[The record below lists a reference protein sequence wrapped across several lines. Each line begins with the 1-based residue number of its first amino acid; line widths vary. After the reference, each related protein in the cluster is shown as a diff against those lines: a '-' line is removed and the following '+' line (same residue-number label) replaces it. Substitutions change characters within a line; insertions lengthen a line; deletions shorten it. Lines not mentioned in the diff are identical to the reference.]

1 MALIAAVV
9 STYAGAS
16 GGVRFK
22 QREDQMSGKTTLIS
36 ASLVIGIFAGAA
48 SLFLTT
54 PSAHA
59 AATDCAAAKTQA
71 DLATCTAA
79 NAASADAGLNAVYKA
94 LAGRLAPANLKRLR
108 DAQRAWI
115 PFRDKECAFR
125 TQPYAD
131 GSVYSTLIETCRAEL
146 TKARLAQLQHQL
158 QCPEGDLSCV
168 PQSGGSAA
176 PAKAAPATAGAAPA
190 KPAPAKASQNDT
202 RPCVQSAGK
211 AKSDQYVSQCIQ
223 VSPATNP
230 PCNGQNACSMMIDEI
245 KRGCAM
251 IGKNNP
257 PGFCSAYKG

>member
-1 MALIAAVV
+1 MKRLFCAAGLAL
-9 STYAGAS
+9 
-16 GGVRFK
+16 
-22 QREDQMSGKTTLIS
+22 LI
-36 ASLVIGIFAGAA
+36 
-48 SLFLTT
+48 TT
-54 PSAHA
+54 PAALA
-59 AATDCAAAKTQA
+59 AAPDCAAAKTQA
-71 DLATCTAA
+71 DLASCTAKD
-79 NAASADAGLNAVYKA
+79 AASADTALNAVYKV
-94 LAGRLAPANLKRLR
+94 LSERLAPTDQQRLR

-131 GSVYSTLIETCRAEL
+131 GSVYSSLVETCKTDL

-168 PQSGGSAA
+168 PQAAAVKPVMAA
-176 PAKAAPATAGAAPA
+176 P
-190 KPAPAKASQNDT
+190 ASQNDG

-230 PCNGQNACSMMIDEI
+230 PCNGENACSMMIDEI

-251 IGKNNP
+251 IGNNNP
-257 PGFCSAYKG
+257 PAFCSAYKG

>member
-1 MALIAAVV
+1 
-9 STYAGAS
+9 
-16 GGVRFK
+16 
-22 QREDQMSGKTTLIS
+22 MSGKTTLLS
-36 ASLVIGIFAGAA
+36 GSLAVAIFAVAA
-48 SLFLTT
+48 GLAMLLAT
-54 PSAHA
+54 PTAR
-59 AATDCAAAKTQA
+59 AATVDCAAAKTQA

-94 LAGRLAPANLKRLR
+94 LAGRLAPADLKRLR

-131 GSVYSTLIETCRAEL
+131 GSVYASLVETCKAEL
-146 TKARLAQLQHQL
+146 TKVRLAQLQHQL

-168 PQSGGSAA
+168 PQSGGNAA
-176 PAKAAPATAGAAPA
+176 PMKAAPATPKAAPA
-190 KPAPAKASQNDT
+190 KIAPAQAGQNDT
-202 RPCVQSAGK
+202 RPCVQSASK

-251 IGKNNP
+251 IGKDNP

>member
-1 MALIAAVV
+1 
-9 STYAGAS
+9 
-16 GGVRFK
+16 
-22 QREDQMSGKTTLIS
+22 MSSKTSLLS
-36 ASLVIGIFAGAA
+36 ASLAVAIFAIAA
-48 SLFLTT
+48 GLLLTT
-54 PSAHA
+54 PAARA
-59 AATDCAAAKTQA
+59 AAVDCATAKTQA
-71 DLATCTAA
+71 DLATCTTA

-94 LAGRLAPANLKRLR
+94 LAARLAPADLKRLR

-131 GSVYSTLIETCRAEL
+131 GSIYSSLVGACKAEL

-168 PQSGGSAA
+168 PQGSGNAA
-176 PAKAAPATAGAAPA
+176 PAKAAPATAKPAPA
-190 KPAPAKASQNDT
+190 KPAAAQAGQNDT

-211 AKSDQYVSQCIQ
+211 AKSDQYVSQCVQ

-251 IGKNNP
+251 IGNDNP
-257 PGFCSAYKG
+257 PAFCSAYKG

>member
-1 MALIAAVV
+1 
-9 STYAGAS
+9 
-16 GGVRFK
+16 
-22 QREDQMSGKTTLIS
+22 MSSKTSLLS
-36 ASLVIGIFAGAA
+36 ASLAVAIFAIAA
-48 SLFLTT
+48 GLLLTT
-54 PSAHA
+54 PAARA
-59 AATDCAAAKTQA
+59 AAVDCATAKTQA
-71 DLATCTAA
+71 DLATCTTA

-94 LAGRLAPANLKRLR
+94 LAARLAPADLKRLR

-125 TQPYAD
+125 TRPYAD
-131 GSVYSTLIETCRAEL
+131 GSVYSTLVETCKAEL

-168 PQSGGSAA
+168 PQSGGNAA
-176 PAKAAPATAGAAPA
+176 PANAGAAPAKAQPAKAAPATAKAAPA
-190 KPAPAKASQNDT
+190 TAKAALAKPAAAQAGQNDT

-211 AKSDQYVSQCIQ
+211 AKSDQYVSQCVQ

-251 IGKNNP
+251 IGNDNP
-257 PGFCSAYKG
+257 PAFCSAYKG

>member
-1 MALIAAVV
+1 
-9 STYAGAS
+9 
-16 GGVRFK
+16 
-22 QREDQMSGKTTLIS
+22 MSGKTTLLS
-36 ASLVIGIFAGAA
+36 ASLAVAIFAVAA
-48 SLFLTT
+48 GLAMLLTT
-54 PSAHA
+54 PAARA
-59 AATDCAAAKTQA
+59 AAIDCAVAKTQA
-71 DLATCTAA
+71 DLAICTAT
-79 NAASADAGLNAVYKA
+79 NTASADAGLNAVYKA
-94 LAGRLAPANLKRLR
+94 LAGRLAPADLKRLR

-131 GSVYSTLIETCRAEL
+131 GSVYSTLVETCKTEL
-146 TKARLAQLQHQL
+146 TKVRLAQLQHQL

-168 PQSGGSAA
+168 PQSGGNAA
-176 PAKAAPATAGAAPA
+176 PTKNEPATAKAAPA
-190 KPAPAKASQNDT
+190 KPAPAQASQNDT

-211 AKSDQYVSQCIQ
+211 AKSDQFVSQCIQ

-251 IGKNNP
+251 IGKDNP

>member
-1 MALIAAVV
+1 MP
-9 STYAGAS
+9 S
-16 GGVRFK
+16 
-22 QREDQMSGKTTLIS
+22 KTTLLS
-36 ASLVIGIFAGAA
+36 ASLAVAIFAVAA
-48 SLFLTT
+48 GLAMLLTI
-54 PSAHA
+54 PA
-59 AATDCAAAKTQA
+59 ARAAIDCAAAKTQA
-71 DLATCTAA
+71 DLATCTTA
-79 NAASADAGLNAVYKA
+79 NAASADAGLNAVYKV
-94 LAGRLAPANLKRLR
+94 LAGRLAPADLKRLR

-131 GSVYSTLIETCRAEL
+131 GSVYSTLVETCRAEL

-176 PAKAAPATAGAAPA
+176 PAKAPPATAGAAPATAGAAPAKAGAAPA

-230 PCNGQNACSMMIDEI
+230 PCNGQNACSMMVDEI

-251 IGKNNP
+251 IGNDNP
-257 PGFCSAYKG
+257 PGFCSAYKN

>member
-1 MALIAAVV
+1 
-9 STYAGAS
+9 
-16 GGVRFK
+16 
-22 QREDQMSGKTTLIS
+22 MSGKTTLLS
-36 ASLVIGIFAGAA
+36 ASLAVAIFAVAA
-48 SLFLTT
+48 GLAMLLTT
-54 PSAHA
+54 PAARA
-59 AATDCAAAKTQA
+59 AAIDCAAAKTQA

-79 NAASADAGLNAVYKA
+79 NAASADVGLNAVYKA
-94 LAGRLAPANLKRLR
+94 LAGRLAPADLKRLR

-125 TQPYAD
+125 TKPYAD
-131 GSVYSTLIETCRAEL
+131 GSVYSTLVETCRAEL
-146 TKARLAQLQHQL
+146 TKVRLAQLQHQL

-168 PQSGGSAA
+168 PQSGGNAA
-176 PAKAAPATAGAAPA
+176 PTKNAPATAKTAPA
-190 KPAPAKASQNDT
+190 KPAAAQASQNDT

-230 PCNGQNACSMMIDEI
+230 PCNGQNACNMMIDEI

-251 IGKNNP
+251 IGKDNP

>member
-1 MALIAAVV
+1 
-9 STYAGAS
+9 
-16 GGVRFK
+16 
-22 QREDQMSGKTTLIS
+22 MSGKITLLS
-36 ASLVIGIFAGAA
+36 ASLAVAIFAVAA
-48 SLFLTT
+48 GLAMLLTT
-54 PSAHA
+54 PAARA
-59 AATDCAAAKTQA
+59 AAIDCAAAKTQA

-79 NAASADAGLNAVYKA
+79 NAASADVGLNAVYKA
-94 LAGRLAPANLKRLR
+94 LAGRLAPADLKRLR

-125 TQPYAD
+125 TKPYAD
-131 GSVYSTLIETCRAEL
+131 GSVYSTLVETCRAEL
-146 TKARLAQLQHQL
+146 TKVRLAQLQHQL

-168 PQSGGSAA
+168 PQSGGDAA
-176 PAKAAPATAGAAPA
+176 PTKNAPVTAKTAPA
-190 KPAPAKASQNDT
+190 KPAPAQASQNDT

-251 IGKNNP
+251 IGKDNP

>member
-1 MALIAAVV
+1 
-9 STYAGAS
+9 
-16 GGVRFK
+16 
-22 QREDQMSGKTTLIS
+22 MSAKTSLLS
-36 ASLVIGIFAGAA
+36 ASLVIAIFVGAA
-48 SLFLTT
+48 SPFLIT
-54 PSAHA
+54 PPAHA
-59 AATDCAAAKTQA
+59 AAPDCGAAKTQA
-71 DLATCTAA
+71 DLATCTAKD
-79 NAASADAGLNAVYKA
+79 AASADAALNAVYKA
-94 LAGRLAPANLKRLR
+94 LAGRLAPADLKRLR

-131 GSVYSTLIETCRAEL
+131 GSVYSTLVETCRTEL

-176 PAKAAPATAGAAPA
+176 PAKSTPATAGAAPATAGAAPA
-190 KPAPAKASQNDT
+190 KPAPAQASQNDT

-211 AKSDQYVSQCIQ
+211 ARSDQYVSQCIQ

-230 PCNGQNACSMMIDEI
+230 PCNWQNACSMMIDEI

-251 IGKNNP
+251 IGKDNP
-257 PGFCSAYKG
+257 PGFCSGYKG

>member
-1 MALIAAVV
+1 
-9 STYAGAS
+9 
-16 GGVRFK
+16 
-22 QREDQMSGKTTLIS
+22 MSGKTTLLS
-36 ASLVIGIFAGAA
+36 ASLAVAIFAVVAGLAM
-48 SLFLTT
+48 LLTT
-54 PSAHA
+54 PAAHA
-59 AATDCAAAKTQA
+59 AAIDCAAAKTQA
-71 DLATCTAA
+71 DLASCTAA

-94 LAGRLAPANLKRLR
+94 LAGHLAPADLKRLR

-131 GSVYSTLIETCRAEL
+131 GSVYATLVETCKAEL
-146 TKARLAQLQHQL
+146 TKVRLAQLQRQL

-168 PQSGGSAA
+168 PQSGGNAA
-176 PAKAAPATAGAAPA
+176 PTKNAPAAPKAASAKAGAAPA
-190 KPAPAKASQNDT
+190 KPAPAQASQKDT

-251 IGKNNP
+251 IGNDNP
-257 PGFCSAYKG
+257 PAFCSAYKD

>member
-1 MALIAAVV
+1 
-9 STYAGAS
+9 
-16 GGVRFK
+16 
-22 QREDQMSGKTTLIS
+22 MSGKTTLLS
-36 ASLVIGIFAGAA
+36 ASLAVAIFAVAA
-48 SLFLTT
+48 GLAMLLTT
-54 PSAHA
+54 PAARA
-59 AATDCAAAKTQA
+59 AAIDCAAAKTQA

-79 NAASADAGLNAVYKA
+79 NAASADVGLNAVYKA
-94 LAGRLAPANLKRLR
+94 LAGRLAPADLKRLR

-125 TQPYAD
+125 TKPYAD
-131 GSVYSTLIETCRAEL
+131 GSVYSTLVETCRAEL
-146 TKARLAQLQHQL
+146 TKVRLAQLQHQL

-168 PQSGGSAA
+168 PQSGGNAA
-176 PAKAAPATAGAAPA
+176 PTKNAPATAKTAPA
-190 KPAPAKASQNDT
+190 KPAPAQASQNDT

-251 IGKNNP
+251 IGKDNP

>member
-1 MALIAAVV
+1 
-9 STYAGAS
+9 
-16 GGVRFK
+16 
-22 QREDQMSGKTTLIS
+22 MSGKTTLLS
-36 ASLVIGIFAGAA
+36 ASLAVAIFAVAA
-48 SLFLTT
+48 GLAMLLTT
-54 PSAHA
+54 PAARA
-59 AATDCAAAKTQA
+59 AAIDCAAAKTQA

-79 NAASADAGLNAVYKA
+79 NATSADVGLNAVYKA
-94 LAGRLAPANLKRLR
+94 LAGRLAPADLKRLR

-125 TQPYAD
+125 TKPYAD
-131 GSVYSTLIETCRAEL
+131 GSVYSTLVETCRAEL
-146 TKARLAQLQHQL
+146 TKVRLAQLQHQL

-168 PQSGGSAA
+168 PQSGGNAA
-176 PAKAAPATAGAAPA
+176 PTKNAPATAKTAPA
-190 KPAPAKASQNDT
+190 KPAPAQASQNDT

-251 IGKNNP
+251 IGKDNP